1 VAPFT
6 PEPLGSTDRSVFA
19 VVSID
24 GRPREQI
31 LIAPVHHRRRSTAER
46 GDLHSAGDRRLVR
59 TSATPRSSAVAPA
72 SWFSSARR
80 VL

>member
-46 GDLHSAGDRRLVR
+46 GDLHSAGDRRL
-59 TSATPRSSAVAPA
+59 
-72 SWFSSARR
+72 
-80 VL
+80 